1 MKQQAAEVFRYV
13 INGLF
18 ATAVHY
24 IVLTVNLGLFEFKSA
39 GLANFIAAIFG
50 IASSFLGSRYYVFH
64 RTVEGLLQQAMKFS
78 GLYGVIAALHGLIL
92 YLWTDW
98 HGLDY
103 RIGFLFATAIQVSL
117 SYLGNKFLVFRA

>member
-78 GLYGVIAALHGLIL
+78 TVWSNSGPAWPDPLSLDRLAWLGLS
-92 YLWTDW
+92 DW
-98 HGLDY
+98 
-103 RIGFLFATAIQVSL
+103 ISL
-117 SYLGNKFLVFRA
+117 RNSHSSLA